1 MLVGVAKACNEE
13 TMHKLI
19 AKLKEEFH
27 AEERDNR
34 GVHHLVINHSDI
46 TCLLRTT
53 KKKELLEIFAPSFSS
68 SNFSKE
74 EGEAL
79 TRELEDLG
87 VEVEEPAIW
96 KRGEKKENPEMWSDG
111 ECYHHEKKRLT
122 GIQVVVE
129 NYYNRISKLRVAFD
143 NGEWGSWRETA
154 KESGDSTPVEQ
165 PALLLQEGEE
175 IIGATTHTHDYG
187 DLSSLELTLSTGRRQ
202 FWGSTDTEGETK
214 IKSVLEESKL
224 AYLSGG
230 RTPGFDYQLNF
241 HWEGL
246 GPCD

>member
-1 MLVGVAKACNEE
+1 MQ
-13 TMHKLI
+13 TLI
-19 AKLKEEFH
+19 EKLKEHFP
-27 AEERDNR
+27 AVKR
-34 GVHHLVINHSDI
+34 GNCGVRHLIINHSDV

-87 VEVEEPAIW
+87 VEIEEPAIW
-96 KRGEKKENPEMWSDG
+96 IGGVKQYTEIWSDA
-111 ECYHHEKKRLT
+111 EFYHHEKKRLT

-129 NYYNRISKLRVAFD
+129 DRSNMISRLRVAFD
-143 NGEWGSWRETA
+143 NEEWGSWRETA
-154 KESGDSTPVEQ
+154 TEFRTSPIEQ
-165 PALLLQEGEE
+165 PALLLQEGEA
-175 IIGATTHTHDYG
+175 IIGATTHTDSIG
-187 DLSSLELTLSTGRRQ
+187 DLFSLELTLSTGRRQ
-202 FWGSTDTEGETK
+202 FWGRTDTRGKTR

-230 RTPGFDYQLNF
+230 KAGNYYQLTF
-241 HWEGL
+241 HWEGP

>member
-1 MLVGVAKACNEE
+1 MQ
-13 TMHKLI
+13 TLI
-19 AKLKEEFH
+19 EKLKEKFPV
-27 AEERDNR
+27 EERDNC
-34 GVHHLVINHSDI
+34 GVHHLIVNHSDV

-87 VEVEEPAIW
+87 VEIEEPAIW
-96 KRGEKKENPEMWSDG
+96 WRGEKEEESEMWSDG

-122 GIQVVVE
+122 GIQVEVE
-129 NYYNRISKLRVAFD
+129 DKFNMISRLRVAFD
-143 NGEWGSWRETA
+143 NEEWGSWRKTA
-154 KESGDSTPVEQ
+154 DVAGTPVEQ
-165 PALLLQEGEE
+165 PALLLQDGEE
-175 IIGATTHTHDYG
+175 IIGATTTHSG
-187 DLSSLELTLSTGRRQ
+187 FGSLCSLELTLSTGRRQ
-202 FWGSTDTEGETK
+202 FWGSTKTEGGTR

-230 RTPGFDYQLNF
+230 TDGSVYQLTF
-241 HWEGL
+241 HWEGT

>member
-1 MLVGVAKACNEE
+1 MK
-13 TMHKLI
+13 TLI
-19 AKLKEEFH
+19 AKLKEEFPV
-27 AEERDNR
+27 EERDSS
-34 GVHHLVINHSDI
+34 GVHHLVINHSDV

-87 VEVEEPAIW
+87 VEIEEPAIW
-96 KRGEKKENPEMWSDG
+96 SRGVKSESEMWSDG

-122 GIQVVVE
+122 GIQVEVE
-129 NYYNRISKLRVAFD
+129 DKYNRISRLRVAFD
-143 NGEWGSWRETA
+143 NGEWGSWRRTA
-154 KESGDSTPVEQ
+154 RERGTPVEQ

-175 IIGATTHTHDYG
+175 IIGATTHTFLG
-187 DLSSLELTLSTGRRQ
+187 GRLSSLELTLSTGRRQ
-202 FWGSTDTEGETK
+202 FWGSTKTEGETR

-230 RTPGFDYQLNF
+230 TDGDYYQLTF
-241 HWEGL
+241 HWEGS